1 MDQLIE
7 KHWRSAARI
16 VRAEARRYSVP
27 PSELEEVL
35 QDTLL
40 RMVRYPK
47 ALANARDESKFF
59 STFVGMNARTVLRD
73 RAGYH
78 NGTKSA
84 KASGLQATYA
94 VGLYRPAQ
102 DGDSNYM
109 DERILPSMASA
120 EDVYFSSLPSK
131 RQEKLREAIESL
143 PEPQRTAMTHQVYEE
158 LSQAQSASLMGVSQG
173 LVSYYRVEGTK
184 ALKKIL
190 NPKGQDA

>member
-1 MDQLIE
+1 MEQLIE
-7 KHWRSAARI
+7 RHWGSARRI
-16 VRAEARRYSVP
+16 VRAEARRYAVP
-27 PSELEEVL
+27 PSELEEVF

-40 RMVRYPK
+40 RMVQYPK
-47 ALANARDESKFF
+47 VLSNARDVDRFF
-59 STFVGMNARTVLRD
+59 PAFVGMNVRTVLRD

-84 KASGLQATYA
+84 KVAGLQATYA

-102 DGDSNYM
+102 DGDTDYM

-120 EDVYFSSLPSK
+120 EDVYFSSLPNK
-131 RQEKLREAIESL
+131 RQEALREAIESL
-143 PEPQRTAMTHQVYEE
+143 PERQRVAMTHQVYDE
-158 LSQAQSASLMGVSQG
+158 LTQAQSAALMGVSSG

-190 NPKGQDA
+190 NPKGKND